1 MTLVHPLIATQRS
14 TLNVTKAFAFI
25 AAIALC
31 NCSPPESTCSEPDA
45 SGWVASTYE
54 WLTPIRCDAKII
66 GYRLDID
73 SSKDNTSRTVSIVNQ
88 DPATSNSVTIAADID
103 MGGGVTRTA
112 RIIQGPVTRAES
124 LGTITTVSASTT
136 TAEPGPL
143 LSEFVITVN
152 GGSHYIGEFR
162 NVRRK

>member
-1 MTLVHPLIATQRS
+1 MFKPIIAVLVLLTSACGG
-14 TLNVTKAFAFI
+14 L
-25 AAIALC
+25 
-31 NCSPPESTCSEPDA
+31 PPTCSEPDIG
-45 SGWVASTYE
+45 GWVLSVKEWAS
-54 WLTPIRCDAKII
+54 PIHCDAKLI

-103 MGGGVTRTA
+103 MGSGVTRTA

-124 LGTITTVSASTT
+124 LGIITTVSASTT

-143 LSEFVITVN
+143 LSEFVITVD